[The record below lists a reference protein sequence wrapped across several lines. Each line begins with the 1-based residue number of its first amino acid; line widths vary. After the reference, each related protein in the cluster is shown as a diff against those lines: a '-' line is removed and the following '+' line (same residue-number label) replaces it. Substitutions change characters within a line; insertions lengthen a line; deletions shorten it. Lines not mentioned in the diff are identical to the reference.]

1 MEAWLDKLWLQIVD
15 LILGLKMAVDYCL
28 APLMPLGPVAII
40 TILAIATAA
49 LTKLLSAKIKTKRYR
64 QTREKY
70 LYWFNLRQE
79 AMQCQDPD
87 KSRQLAKNIDQAE
100 LNKAYYDYFFESFLL
115 SIATRYI
122 PILTVAG
129 YINETFRG
137 EMLMRHFGRGHLLR
151 FGKPDDD
158 PILIGAL
165 FGYIIALILVYIA
178 WAVIKKII
186 SSKVRKK
193 MDSEAQPSSL

>member
-1 MEAWLDKLWLQIVD
+1 MDAWLDKLWLQIVD
-15 LILGLKMAVDYCL
+15 LVIGLKMGVDYCL

-40 TILAIATAA
+40 IILAIATVA

-64 QTREKY
+64 ETQKKY

-79 AMQCQDPD
+79 AMQCQDPE
-87 KSRQLAKNIDQAE
+87 KSKQLAKNIDQAE
-100 LNKAYYDYFFESFLL
+100 LNKAYYDFFFESFLL

-122 PILTVAG
+122 PILMAAG
-129 YINETFRG
+129 YVNEAFRP

-165 FGYIIALILVYIA
+165 FGYIIAVILVYIA
-178 WAVIKKII
+178 WAIIRKII

-193 MDSEAQPSSL
+193 MEPEARPSS